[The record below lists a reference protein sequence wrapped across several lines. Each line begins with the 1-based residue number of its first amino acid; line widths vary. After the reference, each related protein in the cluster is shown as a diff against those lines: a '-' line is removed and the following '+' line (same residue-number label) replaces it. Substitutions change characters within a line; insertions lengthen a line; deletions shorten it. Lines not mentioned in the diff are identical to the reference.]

1 MEVFHILM
9 MEITNKYET
18 FIHEQNFIIPKNRPV
33 WGDFFVLYYLELLIC
48 VAGQKMTKKYKSLFY
63 ADLCHIDVCE
73 SY

>member
-9 MEITNKYET
+9 MEITNEYEA

-48 VAGQKMTKKYKSLFY
+48 AAGQKMTKN
-63 ADLCHIDVCE
+63 
-73 SY
+73 

>member
-9 MEITNKYET
+9 MEITNEYET

-48 VAGQKMTKKYKSLFY
+48 VTGQKMTKK
-63 ADLCHIDVCE
+63 
-73 SY
+73 